1 MNKFKFNILTLG
13 MAAVVAVGATSCADS
28 FLDVNSKTESTTGN
42 FYKTEGDAWRALIGC
57 YDGWRQV
64 ASGLGGVNNF
74 YIASTIMSDECYGS
88 TGNGD
93 DYKAQILDRFDQA
106 QGPSELLIFQDTWK
120 YYYAG
125 VYRCNELLL
134 HENDIAWNE
143 NGVNHSLY
151 IGETRALR
159 AILYFDMVRLW
170 GNIPLFLEPS
180 QDNRAQADP
189 AEVYAHIFED
199 LKFAAENI
207 PADANLGTSNFGR
220 VTKYAAEA
228 ILARA
233 YLYYTGY
240 YGKEPG
246 FTTEDGTVI
255 GAVTKADALA
265 AVEDV
270 ISSGKYELV
279 DEFKNLWPAASLVPV
294 EGKIGWAETST
305 YAGDANSEVVLAMN
319 FTPTQDYDGN
329 NDSNRWL
336 VMMGMRGLN
345 YTPYGKGWGAC
356 NVTASMRSKFVGS
369 DNRLSASVIDLVG
382 EGVNSLD
389 SYNNQVSDWREYTGY
404 TVKKYTPLV
413 FGDNTSPA
421 TNPTGT
427 AGFQEC
433 NAQPWV
439 IMRYAD
445 VLLMAAELG
454 SGNAAQYMH
463 AIRSRAGLGD
473 VAVNQKNIMDERA
486 RELAFEGIRY
496 WDLLRQGVDVMA
508 DAVVASAGDVTSGGV
523 DATVTYDRAK
533 IVATQGLSRIP
544 NDQITLSN
552 GVLKQNPGWN

>member
-294 EGKIGWAETST
+294 EGKIGGGETST